1 MSYDDARRELE
12 RSTDFAVT
20 GGQVWLREVR
30 WLRAVD
36 DLGTAEILAAPVR
49 PWALSPASVGGRA
62 A

>member
-12 RSTDFAVT
+12 RSTDFAVR

-36 DLGTAEILAAPVR
+36 DLVVTEVLAAPAR
-49 PWALSPASVGGRA
+49 PWALSPASIGGRA